1 MGTTSASVQDCT
13 ELSSISQL
21 KDLMNDYDYLKNV
34 LNKFSIRVKM
44 FHSQFHKEIVI
55 FKCLYFV
62 FFWYLPREQGVIGQ
76 NALLN
81 FFIGRMFFNF
91 VCDWLPDQM
100 MVIQPYSLG
109 FDIHTDLL
117 SWSFNF

>member
-34 LNKFSIRVKM
+34 LNNFSIRVKM

-62 FFWYLPREQGVIGQ
+62 FF
-76 NALLN
+76 
-81 FFIGRMFFNF
+81 
-91 VCDWLPDQM
+91 
-100 MVIQPYSLG
+100 
-109 FDIHTDLL
+109 
-117 SWSFNF
+117 